1 MKNNTVVHQLLQV
14 SSSSSEGETEEGAVA
29 RIEETPPNWNVANG
43 VRTGLTIHKRR
54 LLSKQLSMRETRME
68 AKWEKRRSQ
77 IHQKRCVME
86 RGVVGEG
93 GEGDEVAAAAAEG
106 SERRL
111 NGKTKGLTDEDLDEL
126 RGSIDLGF
134 GFSEVEGG
142 QDLCDTLP
150 ALNLYFAVNRQLSDP
165 KIQSSPSPASTPTA
179 TSSSSTLCGLPS
191 PRSPNEQ
198 SDSWKICNPGDNP
211 QHVKTR
217 LRHWAQ
223 AVACSLRQ
231 SC

>member
-29 RIEETPPNWNVANG
+29 RIEETPPNWNVASG

-77 IHQKRCVME
+77 IHQKR
-86 RGVVGEG
+86 
-93 GEGDEVAAAAAEG
+93 